1 MLLRKGEETTP
12 FTDCKLGPVSVI
24 LTRFT
29 VIRGPFP
36 YIEPD
41 EYQNIIMKRATLLQK
56 NCSYECFTGYKWD
69 NAAFTTAQR
78 QF

>member
-1 MLLRKGEETTP
+1 MLLRNGEETTP

-29 VIRGPFP
+29 VIRGSFP

-41 EYQNIIMKRATLLQK
+41 EYQNIIMIHEACNTPTKELFLRMF
-56 NCSYECFTGYKWD
+56 NW
-69 NAAFTTAQR
+69 
-78 QF
+78 